1 MTKYMKKILEI
12 VQTSYAHLTAEQ
24 VFQELRK
31 TYPTVAMATV
41 YNNLNRLWEAGQIR
55 KVSVEGIPDRY
66 GRIRR
71 HGHPVCNSCVR
82 LPDTDLGDLT
92 AQLEEKAGGLC
103 FVL

>member
-1 MTKYMKKILEI
+1 ML
-12 VQTSYAHLTAEQ
+12 AA
-24 VFQELRK
+24 
-31 TYPTVAMATV
+31 V
-41 YNNLNRLWEAGQIR
+41 YNHLNRLWQGELVR

-92 AQLEEKAGGLC
+92 AQLEEKAGGSVLSYDLKLTCLC
-103 FVL
+103 EECRKKISTKGM

>member
-1 MTKYMKKILEI
+1 M
-12 VQTSYAHLTAEQ
+12 
-24 VFQELRK
+24 
-31 TYPTVAMATV
+31 
-41 YNNLNRLWEAGQIR
+41 YNHLNRLWQGELVR

-92 AQLEEKAGGLC
+92 AQLEEKAGAEIERDKKAELMREIQE
-103 FVL
+103 LNQAYARLK

>member
-1 MTKYMKKILEI
+1 ML
-12 VQTSYAHLTAEQ
+12 AA
-24 VFQELRK
+24 
-31 TYPTVAMATV
+31 V
-41 YNNLNRLWEAGQIR
+41 YNHLNRLWQGELVR

-92 AQLEEKAGGLC
+92 AQLRGGLFFGNAAAAARIRQNAGSIPC
-103 FVL
+103 APAAESVYRERAEI